1 MENIKPKLK
10 TTLLSNL
17 FIIILYITVVLQTF
31 QEHPTPH
38 LFTIQTF
45 LFIILFCLLIKDL

>member
-31 QEHPTPH
+31 QEHPITH